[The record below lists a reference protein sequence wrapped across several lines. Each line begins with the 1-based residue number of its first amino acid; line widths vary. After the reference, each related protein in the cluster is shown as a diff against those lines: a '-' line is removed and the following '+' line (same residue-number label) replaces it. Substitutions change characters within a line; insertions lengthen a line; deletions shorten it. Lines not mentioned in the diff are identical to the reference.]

1 MITLLDR
8 LTPDAANIV
17 SAGCEE
23 TVDHSRAENDDDNL
37 SLRQYLTT
45 NNNNPPLVISRMLE
59 YTIQYDTKVGQVLC
73 ILKLLNTVLII
84 NVLG

>member
-17 SAGCEE
+17 SAGRKE
-23 TVDHSRAENDDDNL
+23 TVDHSRAENDEDNL

-45 NNNNPPLVISRMLE
+45 NNNNPSLVISRMLE

-73 ILKLLNTVLII
+73 ILKLLNTALII